1 MSGDYT
7 RFTFDPAK
15 VFSGIHKQQGRVS
28 LDSDFNEFEEILD
41 RRDRSTAY
49 DTFGGS
55 VIPSTT
61 PDAFKIGVDANGD
74 LTIGTGR
81 AYVDGIQ
88 AENFGDLSAPATADF
103 DPAIG
108 NLFNKLPLAFKAQP
122 FYYSPP
128 NASLPFPALSATPGT
143 LNLVYLDVWQ
153 REVTSWE
160 DERLLEPALGGPDTA
175 TRVQTAWQAKALAG
189 VKADACSNLPP
200 ELGPSAARMT
210 AAASAAPPA
219 PTPCVIQPAGGY
231 TGLENRLYR
240 VEIHKAGTLVGANVA
255 TFVWS
260 RDNASLVAAVEK
272 ITAVGA
278 GSIIKVESTGRDT
291 WMRFEVSQ
299 QIELLDDD
307 VELAMRES
315 GTGGGIARITNV
327 NHATGEITIDQ
338 NFANFAVPKAR
349 HPRIRR
355 WDTEAPADLA
365 ERSVTNG
372 TQLAL
377 EEGIKISFGDGTAAH
392 DGDTLHAGDYWVFS
406 ARTAN
411 GEIDV
416 VDSAPPRGILHHF
429 APLAMVTS
437 GPQPTVGS
445 DCRTAWPAPCECE
458 GGGGCECDWCVT
470 IESHEQGLLTVQDAV
485 KQAVAAGGGTVCIG
499 PGRYRIEGNGL
510 VVSNVLAIRIHGA
523 GVTTVLEY
531 SGPDPALQIE
541 RAIDVQ
547 VRDLVIV
554 TERDAR
560 EPLNA
565 VDVSDAA
572 IVTLE
577 RLVVVEEA
585 AGLIGLVSNS
595 STPRPLGAAIAL
607 HGILIDATIRE
618 CLLLG
623 GTGIL
628 VPEPGG
634 HERQPY
640 LATADLAV
648 HDNIIFALK
657 DGISFDGRPDRAVI
671 VCLDRLAF
679 TSNSIYG
686 CRSSGI
692 TLVGVGP
699 GGALDTLA
707 LIRDTT
713 LAVLGDGI
721 VVGLDGTAIEN
732 NNVLALGQN
741 STKDLGSCGISLVR
755 STEAVLRDA
764 RVDANRI
771 AGFIGGGIVIDT
783 RVTTVG
789 VTENQIRGCGGGVT
803 MSNESSGERVVVRGN
818 TILGLPFA
826 TLDGSVPAYGISLF
840 LATRAEILDNHVQQ
854 YERRLGVVGRPT

>member
-7 RFTFDPAK
+7 RVTFDPAK
-15 VFSGIHKQQGRVS
+15 GFSGVHKQQGRVS
-28 LDSDFNEFEEILD
+28 LDADFNEFEEILD

-55 VIPSTT
+55 VVPSTT
-61 PDAFKIGVDANGD
+61 PDAFKIGVDANND

-88 AENFGDLSAPATADF
+88 VENFGDLSTPASADF

-108 NLFNKLPLAFKAQP
+108 NLFDTLPLALKAEP
-122 FYYSPP
+122 FFYSQP
-128 NASLPFPALSATPGT
+128 NATLPFPAISQTAGT

-175 TRVQTAWQAKALAG
+175 TRIQTTWQVKALSG
-189 VKADACSNLPP
+189 VKSDVCSNLPS
-200 ELGPSAARMT
+200 ELGPSTARMT
-210 AAASAAPPA
+210 AMATAAPPA

-240 VEIHKAGTLVGANVA
+240 VEIHKAGTLGGANVA

-272 ITAVGA
+272 ITAVAG

-327 NHATGEITIDQ
+327 NHATGEITVDQ
-338 NFANFAVPKAR
+338 NFATFVITNAR

-355 WDTEAPADLA
+355 WDTEAPADQS

-406 ARTAN
+406 ARTAT

-416 VDSAPPRGILHHF
+416 VDSAPPRGTLHHIM
-429 APLAMVTS
+429 PLAMVTS
-437 GPQPTVGS
+437 GTPPTVV
-445 DCRTAWPAPCECE
+445 DCRNSWPIRCDCD
-458 GGGGCECDWCVT
+458 GGADCECDWCVT
-470 IESHEQGLLTVQDAV
+470 IESHESGTLTVEEAIR
-485 KQAVAAGGGTVCIG
+485 QAVRAGGGTVCIG
-499 PGRYRIEGNGL
+499 RGVFRWSGAGIDASDVIGL
-510 VVSNVLAIRIHGA
+510 RIHGA
-523 GVTTVLEY
+523 GVATILEY
-531 SGPDPALQIE
+531 TGSEPALQIA

-547 VRDLVIV
+547 VRDLALV
-554 TERDAR
+554 THRRTRAELDAIDVR
-560 EPLNA
+560 NA
-565 VDVSDAA
+565 AL
-572 IVTLE
+572 VTLE
-577 RLVVVEEA
+577 RLEVVENA
-585 AGLIGLVSNS
+585 TALVETV
-595 STPRPLGAAIAL
+595 STGSTRRPVGAAIAL
-607 HGILIDATIRE
+607 HGLLVDASIRE

-623 GTGIL
+623 NTGL
-628 VPEPGG
+628 CVPEPGG
-634 HERQPY
+634 DEREPF
-640 LATADLAV
+640 LVSADLDV
-648 HDNIIFALK
+648 HDNIIFAIT
-657 DGISFDGRPDRAVI
+657 DGIRLDGRPDRSTVI
-671 VCLDRLAF
+671 CLDRLAL
-679 TSNSIYG
+679 TSNSVYG
-686 CRSSGI
+686 CRRSGI
-692 TLVGVGP
+692 TLVGVAP
-699 GGALDTLA
+699 AGAPDTVA
-707 LIRDTT
+707 MIRDTT

-721 VVGLDGTAIEN
+721 SVGLDGTAVEN
-732 NNVLALGQN
+732 TNLVSLSQEPIFDRG
-741 STKDLGSCGISLVR
+741 TRGISLVR
-755 STEAVLRDA
+755 NTEAFLRDV

-771 AGFIGGGIVIDT
+771 TGFLGGGVVIDT

-789 VTENQIRGCGGGVT
+789 VTENQIRSCGGGVT
-803 MSNESSGERVVVRGN
+803 MSDESSGERVVVRGN
-818 TILGLPFA
+818 TILGLPFS
-826 TLDGSVPAYGISLF
+826 TLDGSVHAYGISLA

-854 YERRLGVVGRPT
+854 YDRRLVVTGRPS

>member
-15 VFSGIHKQQGRVS
+15 VFSGVHKQQGRVS
-28 LDSDFNEFEEILD
+28 LDADFNEFEEILD

-61 PDAFKIGVDANGD
+61 PDAFKIGVDANND

-88 AENFGDLSAPATADF
+88 VENFGDLSTPATADF
-103 DPAIG
+103 DAAIG
-108 NLFNKLPLAFKAQP
+108 NLVNKLPLAFKAQP
-122 FYYSPP
+122 FAYGQP
-128 NASLPFPALSATPGT
+128 NAPLPFPAISATPGT

-175 TRVQTAWQAKALAG
+175 TRIQTAWQVKALAG
-189 VKADACSNLPP
+189 VKGDACSNLPP
-200 ELGPSAARMT
+200 ELGPSTARMT
-210 AAASAAPPA
+210 AMATAAPPA
-219 PTPCVIQPAGGY
+219 PSPCVIQPAGGY

-240 VEIHKAGTLVGANVA
+240 VEIHKAGTLGGATVA

-272 ITAVGA
+272 ITAVAG

-299 QIELLDDD
+299 QIEVLDDD
-307 VELAMRES
+307 VELAMREG

-338 NFANFAVPKAR
+338 NFATFAVTKAR

-355 WDTEAPADLA
+355 WDTEAPADQA
-365 ERSVTNG
+365 ERPVTNG

-392 DGDTLHAGDYWVFS
+392 DGDTLHAGDYWVFA

-411 GEIDV
+411 GEIDA
-416 VDSAPPRGILHHF
+416 VDSAPPRGILHHVT
-429 APLAMVTS
+429 PLAMVTS
-437 GPQPTVGS
+437 GTPPTIVPCTS
-445 DCRTAWPAPCECE
+445 PWPVPCECE
-458 GGGGCECDWCVT
+458 GGGDCACDWCVT
-470 IESHEQGLLTVQDAV
+470 IESHQSGTLTVQEAV
-485 KQAVAAGGGTVCIG
+485 RQAVLAGGGTVCIG
-499 PGRYRIEGNGL
+499 RGVFNLDRGGL
-510 VVSNVLAIRIHGA
+510 EISNVVAMRVHGA
-523 GVTTVLEY
+523 GAATVLEY
-531 SGPDPALQIE
+531 TGQGPALRIE
-541 RAIDVQ
+541 RSIDVQ
-547 VRDLVIV
+547 VRDLAIV
-554 TERDAR
+554 TQRHAEEA
-560 EPLNA
+560 LNA
-565 VDVSDAA
+565 VDFSDAA
-572 IVTLE
+572 MVTLE
-577 RLVVVEEA
+577 RLEIVEDA
-585 AGLIGLVSNS
+585 PGLIEVVSKG
-595 STPRPLGAAIAL
+595 STARPLGAAIAL

-648 HDNIIFALK
+648 HDNIIFATN
-657 DGISFDGRPDRAVI
+657 DGISFDGRPDRAFI

-686 CRSSGI
+686 CRRSGI

-707 LIRDTT
+707 VIRDTT
-713 LAVLGDGI
+713 LAVVGDGI
-721 VVGLDGTAIEN
+721 VVGLDGTAIQN
-732 NNVLALGQN
+732 NNVVALGQN
-741 STKDLGSCGISLVR
+741 LINDRGARGISLVR

-771 AGFIGGGIVIDT
+771 AAFMGGGVVIDT

-789 VTENQIRGCGGGVT
+789 VSENQIRGCGGGVT
-803 MSNESSGERVVVRGN
+803 MSNESSGQRVVVRGN
-818 TILGLPFA
+818 TILDLPFA
-826 TLDGSVPAYGISLF
+826 TLDNSIPAYGISLS
-840 LATRAEILDNHVQQ
+840 LATRAEIIDNHVQQ
-854 YERRLGVVGRPT
+854 YERRLVGRPA